1 MINLDLNESPF
12 DLIAEVKDEI
22 ANRIKRLSYNRYP
35 RREALESKLAELY
48 GVSQDNVL
56 VGNGSDELIQL
67 IALVFGRKGKCVIP
81 VPTFSMYERC
91 VKLAGGSVCSVPLRT
106 DFSLDTLA
114 MIEACRDAELVFL
127 CNPNNPTGRAISMN
141 DILDI
146 VQSTSGVVVI
156 DEAYVDFH
164 AESSLPLL
172 SEAANV
178 IILRTFSKAW
188 SLAGIRLGVG
198 IAGAGLIKAID
209 EVRLPYNLNSLTIE
223 ILQVALEVMGKQ
235 PPKVDVLA
243 AERDRVHARLRSI
256 PGVTPFPSTTNFI
269 LFRTETAASIIWE
282 RLREQGVLVRKFED
296 AALNNCLRVSI
307 GLPRENDQFIRM
319 MEASI

>member
-1 MINLDLNESPF
+1 MIKLDMNESPF
-12 DLIAEVKDEI
+12 DLMAEVKDEI

-35 RREALESKLAELY
+35 RREALEARLAELY

-67 IALVFGRKGKCVIP
+67 IALVFGRNGKCVVP
-81 VPTFSMYERC
+81 TPTFSMYERC
-91 VKLAGGSVCSVPLRT
+91 VKMAGGSVCSVPLRA

-114 MIEACRDAELVFL
+114 MIDACKDAELVFL
-127 CNPNNPTGRAISMN
+127 CNPNNPTGRAVSMN
-141 DILDI
+141 DVLDI

-164 AESSLPLL
+164 AESSLPIL

-188 SLAGIRLGVG
+188 SLAGIRLGVS
-198 IAGAGLIKAID
+198 IADASLIKAID
-209 EVRLPYNLNSLTIE
+209 DVRLPFNLNSLTIE

-235 PPKVDVLA
+235 PPRVNVLA
-243 AERDRVHARLRSI
+243 EERDRVHSRLSCMR
-256 PGVTPFPSTTNFI
+256 GVTAFPSSTNFI
-269 LFRTETAASIIWE
+269 LFRTEASAAIIWE
-282 RLREQGVLVRKFED
+282 RLREQGILVRKFED

-307 GLPRENDQFIRM
+307 GLARENDEFLRV